1 MAQVRAA
8 ATYALG
14 ALVTVAAESSADNTA
29 SEDDVDEYVQAAE
42 QEIARY
48 LLRVL
53 SDGSPLVRAELAT
66 GNAYNLIL
74 QKAFVSLPEE
84 FSGYRWQGKD

>member
-1 MAQVRAA
+1 MPQVRAA

-14 ALVTVAAESSADNTA
+14 TLVTVAESSADNTA

-74 QKAFVSLPEE
+74 QKAFV
-84 FSGYRWQGKD
+84 